1 MVSIKILKF
10 LPNKTTGKVPIEQ
23 YNFLKKKENFLFF
36 YSSLLYIFVLFEK
49 LETWFCEDWQIHEG
63 FRFASGTAILLI

>member
-23 YNFLKKKENFLFF
+23 YNFLKRENFLF

-49 LETWFCEDWQIHEG
+49 LETWFCEDWQIHED
-63 FRFASGTAILLI
+63 FRFASGTTILLI